1 MPEPAK
7 SRVSRQAEYIL
18 HLSID
23 RAPFFDKEA
32 WRDLEPELGG
42 PNRKIESAEKIT
54 DVWCLPTS
62 TGKNGHGA
70 EFPLA
75 LAGRCIALTSRE
87 GDLVLDPFVGAGTT
101 AVAAVVMGRR
111 CLGYD
116 ISEKYIDIAARR
128 LAAAAERGRQLAFEE
143 GAADVEPPSTDPA
156 EVRASTG
163 RRTSPT
169 RPAGPASSR
178 TEVSKAPQSQSALST
193 MMSTGRAR
201 RDSNL
206 QPFDP

>member
-1 MPEPAK
+1 
-7 SRVSRQAEYIL
+7 
-18 HLSID
+18 LSTGTQ
-23 RAPFFDKEA
+23 RKLQPVMGVRGLRTPFFDKKA
-32 WRDLEPELGG
+32 WQNLEPELGG
-42 PNRKIESAEKIT
+42 PNRKFESAEKIT

-87 GDLVLDPFVGAGTT
+87 GDLVLDPFVGGGTT

-116 ISEKYIDIAARR
+116 ISEKYIDIAAQR

-143 GAADVEPPSTDPA
+143 GAADVESPSTDAA
-156 EVRASTG
+156 EVRASIG

-169 RPAGPASSR
+169 RPAGSDSSR
-178 TEVSKAPQSQSALST
+178 TEVSETPQSQSALSAV
-193 MMSTGRAR
+193 MSIGR
-201 RDSNL
+201 SEGL
-206 QPFDP
+206 EPQPFDP